1 MHLVPIPLFTFLIEI
16 HLKKVLMII
25 FNGACGMV
33 GSLEIGEDIHAELR
47 NKRLLQSDIVLGNA
61 LMDMYFK
68 CGAVEKGQEVFKQ
81 LPYQNIVSWSTLM
94 AGYVQNGLAYEA
106 LESFRQMKKIQ
117 ESILM

>member
-1 MHLVPIPLFTFLIEI
+1 
-16 HLKKVLMII
+16 MII